1 MMRPVLLIHAILTL
15 AAGIMLIVLPA
26 QMPSSIGI
34 NVAREQYLICYLL
47 GAAELAIGYLS
58 FATRKLN
65 DVKGLRVI
73 ALTFIIFHL
82 ATAAVELLA
91 ITQGASSM
99 LWANIVVRVIVAMLF
114 ARFGL

>member
-1 MMRPVLLIHAILTL
+1 MRLLLLIHAILTI
-15 AAGIMLIVLPA
+15 AAGMVLIIAPA
-26 QMPSSIGI
+26 QIPSSVDI

-58 FATRKLN
+58 FTARKLT
-65 DVKGLRVI
+65 DAKSLRVI
-73 ALTFIIFHL
+73 ALTFIIFHV

-99 LWANIVVRVIVAMLF
+99 LWANIVVRLIVAALF
-114 ARFGL
+114 LRLRP